1 MYSWMSS
8 FKQKKGSNNF
18 VVMAVWNSIIRKGQ
32 MGKFVVA
39 VVVLDQVLEK
49 REERDVEFC

>member
-32 MGKFVVA
+32 MGKIVVA